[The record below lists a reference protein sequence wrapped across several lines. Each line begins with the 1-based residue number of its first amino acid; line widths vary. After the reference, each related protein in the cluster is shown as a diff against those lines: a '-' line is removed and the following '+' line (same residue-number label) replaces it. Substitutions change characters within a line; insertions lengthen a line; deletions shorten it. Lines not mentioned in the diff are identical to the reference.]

1 MANIFEKFDA
11 NINTKQLSEDV
22 KNYEVNGGNTEY
34 EEVPAGNYEVKVEK
48 MELRESKNGKP
59 MVSIWFKILAGN
71 FKNSY
76 IFMNQILVEPFQ
88 VHIVKDLLKSLD
100 SGIEIDFESYSQFNN
115 LLLDVHEAINEAKL
129 EYQLEYTFDKK
140 GYGKYKI
147 VEVYEG

>member
-1 MANIFEKFDA
+1 MANIFDKFDA
-11 NINTKQLSEDV
+11 NIDTKQLSEDV
-22 KNYEVNGGNTEY
+22 KNYEANGGNTEY
-34 EEVPAGNYEVKVEK
+34 EEVPVGNYEVKVEK
-48 MELRESKNGKP
+48 MELKEAKSGKP
-59 MVSIWFKILAGN
+59 MVTIWFKILAGN

-88 VHIVKDLLKSLD
+88 VHIVKELLKSLD

-115 LLLDVHEAINEAKL
+115 LLLDVHEAINQAKL
-129 EYQLEYTFDKK
+129 EYQLEYTTDKK

>member
-11 NINTKQLSEDV
+11 SINTKQLSEDV

-34 EEVPAGNYEVKVEK
+34 EEVPVGNYEVKVEK
-48 MELRESKNGKP
+48 MELKESKNGKP
-59 MVSIWFKILAGN
+59 MVTIWFKILAGN

-88 VHIVKDLLKSLD
+88 VHIVKELLKSLD
-100 SGIEIDFESYSQFNN
+100 SGIEIDFESYSQFHN
-115 LLLDVHEAINEAKL
+115 LLLDVHEVINQEKL
-129 EYQLEYTFDKK
+129 EYQLEYTTDKK

-147 VEVYEG
+147 VEVYQN

>member
-1 MANIFEKFDA
+1 MANIFDKFDA

-22 KNYEVNGGNTEY
+22 KNYEANGGNTDY
-34 EEVPAGNYEVKVEK
+34 EEVPVGNYEVKVEK
-48 MELRESKNGKP
+48 MELKESKNGKP
-59 MVSIWFKILAGN
+59 MVTIWFKILAGN

-100 SGIEIDFESYSQFNN
+100 SGLEIDFESYSQFHH
-115 LLLDVHEAINEAKL
+115 LILDVHEAINQAKL
-129 EYQLEYTFDKK
+129 EYQLEYTTDKK

-147 VEVYEG
+147 VEVYEN